1 MHVFDWSIS
10 LYRKTL
16 KRARA
21 LHIATHWLMKRII
34 IPALEMLRRFKTMPD
49 DPFWFRLELLTNR
62 HEAESIQLVDQL
74 LKPGMIMLDVGA
86 HVGYYARR
94 AARLVGKEGKVF
106 AFEPHPR
113 TFGVLSRNV
122 RRYPNVTPVQAA
134 LSDEEGSAELYDYLM
149 MSASGSL
156 HYDESLLELQ
166 KAHLAD
172 SDIAPRISEGF
183 PTQKYTVQTITVDHY
198 LAEQGIQSVDL
209 VKMDIE
215 GAEIGALRG
224 MKTTIG
230 SSPQM
235 KLIMEYNP
243 KALKAFD
250 YEPQEALR
258 EVLGLGFATLQV
270 IEPDGRLTDL
280 TNDQA
285 ALDILTGRLL
295 ENMGVV
301 NLLLAK

>member
-1 MHVFDWSIS
+1 
-10 LYRKTL
+10 
-16 KRARA
+16 
-21 LHIATHWLMKRII
+21 
-34 IPALEMLRRFKTMPD
+34 
-49 DPFWFRLELLTNR
+49 
-62 HEAESIQLVDQL
+62 
-74 LKPGMIMLDVGA
+74 MLDVGA

-166 KAHLAD
+166 KAHLTD
-172 SDIAPRISEGF
+172 SDVAPRISEGF
-183 PTQKYTVQTITVDHY
+183 PTQKYTVQTIAVDHY

-280 TNDQA
+280 TNDQV
-285 ALDILTGRLL
+285 ALNTLTGRLM